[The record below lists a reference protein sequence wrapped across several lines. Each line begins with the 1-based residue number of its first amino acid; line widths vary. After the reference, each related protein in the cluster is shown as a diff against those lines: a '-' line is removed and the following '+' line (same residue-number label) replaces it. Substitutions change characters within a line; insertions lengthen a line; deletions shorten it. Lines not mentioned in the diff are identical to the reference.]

1 MAISAS
7 TIANTFSRAT
17 YEAVAGEYSEA
28 LAWMRDM
35 GLRVEPTRAAKY
47 GKVLSSLVAAH
58 RGGKAKWDNLP
69 FSFGETLAAF
79 GEVNELLRIFRG
91 MKEAADPELV
101 AKLRHVL
108 SGCFGRPEHKVTD
121 PARDYSF
128 ELMVASRFRLAGF
141 EVSLKGL
148 ADLTVRMGEDVMF
161 IECKRLRSLQ
171 GVRRNVREA
180 AMQLGRRY
188 GKAGAREWGLI
199 ALSVTDGVNPEQMIL
214 PKPTQEEVEAAMA
227 RVVDGFIT
235 KQCHVWQQVGD
246 RRLLGAMVE
255 FAAVGVLESA
265 NLPITCVETGF
276 NNAHGPD
283 AEQTRVLHDV
293 AMRLG
298 RGSDSQ
304 TRFAHGGGRNS

>member
-1 MAISAS
+1 MALSVS

-28 LAWMRDM
+28 LAWMREM

-91 MKEAADPELV
+91 MKGAAAPELV
-101 AKLRHVL
+101 AKLRQVL
-108 SGCFGRPEHKVTD
+108 SGRFGRPESKVTD

-148 ADLTVRMGEDVMF
+148 ADLTVRLGDDVVYV
-161 IECKRLRSLQ
+161 ECKRLRSLV
-171 GVRRNVREA
+171 GVRKNVRDA

-188 GKAGAREWGLI
+188 GKAGTRDWGVI
-199 ALSVTDGVNPEQMIL
+199 ALSITDGVNPEQKIL
-214 PKPTQEEVEAAMA
+214 PKPTQGEVQAAMA
-227 RVVDGFIT
+227 RIVEGFIA
-235 KQCHVWQQVGD
+235 KECHLWQQVDD
-246 RRLLGAMVE
+246 RRLLGAIVE
-255 FAAVGVLESA
+255 FAAVGVLESE
-265 NLPITCVETGF
+265 NLPVTCVETGF
-276 NNAHGPD
+276 NNAHGPEAD
-283 AEQTRVLHDV
+283 QTRILHVV
-293 AMRLG
+293 AQRIG

-304 TRFAHGGGRNS
+304 TRFGHGVG